1 VARLLRGSLFCAL
14 ALLLLTV
21 SLSAQSADP
30 QPDANGIYH
39 TGNGIYHT
47 GNGIGVPQ
55 CIHKAIPETTEAA
68 RKRKTSGIAVV
79 AVVVEPD
86 GTVGSAQIV
95 KSVADAYKNKED
107 HDAALTLDAKAVE
120 AARQYRFEPTI
131 VKGKPVALQLKIEI
145 AFQFT

>member
-1 VARLLRGSLFCAL
+1 MARLLRGSLFCASL

-30 QPDANGIYH
+30 QPDA
-39 TGNGIYHT
+39 NGIYHT

-120 AARQYRFEPTI
+120 AARQYRFEPTV